1 MDKYPDSSTLTW
13 SSNASIEESS
23 SSPVIL
29 MKGSRMVL
37 SFNLVPFLILLCPF
51 SCFSFVNV
59 NSILEFRIIGDAWA
73 FDKLQTRN
81 FSELIYFLVMKVDKT
96 KLGKDVHENNDNIDK
111 NEPGPASDVI
121 ENKIE
126 AFKLLASL
134 GGISY

>member
-1 MDKYPDSSTLTW
+1 MAIFIS
-13 SSNASIEESS
+13 
-23 SSPVIL
+23 
-29 MKGSRMVL
+29 
-37 SFNLVPFLILLCPF
+37 
-51 SCFSFVNV
+51 
-59 NSILEFRIIGDAWA
+59 DAWA

-96 KLGKDVHENNDNIDK
+96 KLGKDVHENNDNIYK

-126 AFKLLASL
+126 AFELLASL

>member
-1 MDKYPDSSTLTW
+1 M
-13 SSNASIEESS
+13 
-23 SSPVIL
+23 
-29 MKGSRMVL
+29 
-37 SFNLVPFLILLCPF
+37 
-51 SCFSFVNV
+51 
-59 NSILEFRIIGDAWA
+59 EFRIISDAWA

>member
-1 MDKYPDSSTLTW
+1 MAIFIS
-13 SSNASIEESS
+13 
-23 SSPVIL
+23 
-29 MKGSRMVL
+29 
-37 SFNLVPFLILLCPF
+37 
-51 SCFSFVNV
+51 
-59 NSILEFRIIGDAWA
+59 DAWA

-96 KLGKDVHENNDNIDK
+96 KLGKVVHENNDNIDK

-126 AFKLLASL
+126 AFELLASL